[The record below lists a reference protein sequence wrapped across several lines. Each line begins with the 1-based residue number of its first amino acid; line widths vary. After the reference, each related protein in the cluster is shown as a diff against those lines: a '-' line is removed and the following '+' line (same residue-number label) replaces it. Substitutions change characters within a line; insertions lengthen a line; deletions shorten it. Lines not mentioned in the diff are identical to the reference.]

1 MAMIAVVAGLVLL
14 IAGVRGGSSDGK
26 PSHLLTTITP
36 RKMADTLHAVI
47 SSYREVYARDVVQRL
62 ALEEGVVAVS
72 EDWHRDRGLPVHAE
86 IARLAS
92 QNIQK
97 DGAEFSFVLRSLWP
111 IRPANGP
118 QTRVEQL
125 GLEFV
130 ARHPES
136 NYYSPEMLGGRRY
149 FTAVYPDRAIL
160 TSCVECHNGH
170 PAGSRQDFEL
180 GDVMGGLVVR
190 IPLEF

>member
-1 MAMIAVVAGLVLL
+1 MMAMAGVLLLVVAG
-14 IAGVRGGSSDGK
+14 ARGSSSEAQ

-47 SSYREVYARDVVQRL
+47 SACREVYARDVVQRL
-62 ALEEGVVAVS
+62 ALEEEVVAVS
-72 EDWHRDRGLPVHAE
+72 EEWRRDRCLPVHAQFM
-86 IARLAS
+86 RLAS
-92 QNIQK
+92 QNIQR

-111 IRPANGP
+111 IRPGNGP
-118 QTRVEQL
+118 QTRVEQM

-149 FTAVYPDRAIL
+149 FTAVYPDHAIL
-160 TSCVECHNGH
+160 ASCVDCHNRH

-180 GDVMGGLVVR
+180 GDVMGGVVVR